1 VTAQAGGASP
11 LSPREARRRLRAL
24 RRDLPDDQRHVAER
38 AIRREL
44 ERLHVWRPGR
54 RVALFL
60 GMPDE
65 VDLRPC
71 FATAWR
77 RGVRL
82 YVPRI
87 LSLRRGAMTFVPLD
101 RDARLRVNRFGI
113 EEPEVSL
120 SRRVQVLQLD
130 TILVPLVGFDAA
142 CHRLGMGAG
151 FYDRAL
157 QRLGRSPA
165 SSSFRHP
172 RLIGIAYDVQRVER
186 IEPAPWDVALDLV
199 VTERGV
205 FRRGDG
211 GPPLSLPREPPAHA
225 SAAWRE
231 TGCSSP

>member
-1 VTAQAGGASP
+1 MTAQAGGASP
-11 LSPREARRRLRAL
+11 FPSLRETRRRLRAL
-24 RRDLPDDQRHVAER
+24 RRDLPDDERHAADR

-44 ERLHVWRPGR
+44 ARLHVWRPGR

-101 RDARLRVNRFGI
+101 RDARLRRNRFGI
-113 EEPEVSL
+113 EEPEVSP
-120 SRRVQVLQLD
+120 SRRVHALQLD
-130 TILVPLVGFDAA
+130 TILVPLVGFDAD

-157 QRLGRSPA
+157 QRRGRSPT
-165 SSSFRHP
+165 SSFHHP

-186 IEPAPWDVALDLV
+186 IEPAPWDVALDMV
-199 VTERGV
+199 VSERGV
-205 FRRGDG
+205 YRRPIPG
-211 GPPLSLPREPPAHA
+211 
-225 SAAWRE
+225 
-231 TGCSSP
+231 T

>member
-1 VTAQAGGASP
+1 MTAQAGGAAP
-11 LSPREARRRLRAL
+11 LPPREARRRLRAL
-24 RRDLPDDQRHVAER
+24 RRDLPKDERRRAHV

-44 ERLHVWRPGR
+44 ERLQIWRPGR

-65 VDLRPC
+65 VDLRPSL
-71 FATAWR
+71 ATAWT

-82 YVPRI
+82 YVPLI
-87 LSLRRGAMTFVPLD
+87 LNLRRGAMTFVPLD
-101 RDARLRVNRFGI
+101 RDARLRPNRFGI
-113 EEPEVSL
+113 EEPAVAA
-120 SRRVQVLQLD
+120 SRRVQALGLD

-157 QRLGRSPA
+157 RRRGRSPESA
-165 SSSFRHP
+165 FRHP

-186 IEPAPWDVALDLV
+186 IEPAPWDVALDMV

-205 FRRGDG
+205 YRR
-211 GPPLSLPREPPAHA
+211 PPTPPRPHIP
-225 SAAWRE
+225 
-231 TGCSSP
+231 

>member
-1 VTAQAGGASP
+1 MTAQAGGASP

-24 RRDLPDDQRHVAER
+24 RRDLPEDERRAAEL

-44 ERLHVWRPGR
+44 ERLQVWRPGR

-65 VDLRPC
+65 VDLRPS

-87 LSLRRGAMTFVPLD
+87 LSLRRGAMTFVPLG
-101 RDARLRVNRFGI
+101 REARLQPNRFGI
-113 EEPEVSL
+113 EEPEVPL
-120 SRRVQVLQLD
+120 SQCVQALQLD

-157 QRLGRSPA
+157 RVRGRSPA
-165 SSSFRHP
+165 SAFRHP
-172 RLIGIAYDVQRVER
+172 RLVGIAYDVQRVER
-186 IEPAPWDVALDLV
+186 IEPAPWDVALDMV

-205 FRRGDG
+205 YRRPT
-211 GPPLSLPREPPAHA
+211 PPSRPHTP
-225 SAAWRE
+225 
-231 TGCSSP
+231 

>member
-1 VTAQAGGASP
+1 MTAHAGGASP

-24 RRDLPDDQRHVAER
+24 RRDLPEDERHAAEL

-44 ERLHVWRPGR
+44 ERLRVWRPGR

-65 VDLRPC
+65 VDLRPS

-101 RDARLRVNRFGI
+101 RDARLQPNRFGI
-113 EEPEVSL
+113 EEPEVPL
-120 SRRVQVLQLD
+120 SQRVQALQLD

-157 QRLGRSPA
+157 QRRGRSPESA
-165 SSSFRHP
+165 FRHP

-186 IEPAPWDVALDLV
+186 IEPAPWDVALDMV

-205 FRRGDG
+205 YRR
-211 GPPLSLPREPPAHA
+211 PAP
-225 SAAWRE
+225 
-231 TGCSSP
+231 SSRSHIP

>member
-1 VTAQAGGASP
+1 VTAQAGSASP
-11 LSPREARRRLRAL
+11 FPSLREARRCLRAL
-24 RRDLPDDQRHVAER
+24 RRALPDDQRHAADR

-44 ERLHVWRPGR
+44 DRLHVWRPGR

-71 FATAWR
+71 FATAWG

-87 LSLRRGAMTFVPLD
+87 LILRRGAMTFVPLD
-101 RDARLRVNRFGI
+101 RDARLRMNRFGI
-113 EEPEVSL
+113 EEPDVSL
-120 SRRVQVLQLD
+120 SRRVHALQLD
-130 TILVPLVGFDAA
+130 TILVPLVGFDAD

-157 QRLGRSPA
+157 QRRGRSPG
-165 SSSFRHP
+165 SSFRHP

-205 FRRGDG
+205 FRRG
-211 GPPLSLPREPPAHA
+211 PTPATE
-225 SAAWRE
+225 RQI
-231 TGCSSP
+231 P

>member
-1 VTAQAGGASP
+1 MTAQAGGASP

-24 RRDLPDDQRHVAER
+24 RRDLPEDERRAAEF

-44 ERLHVWRPGR
+44 ERLQVWRPGR

-65 VDLRPC
+65 VDLRPS

-101 RDARLRVNRFGI
+101 RDARLQPNRFGI
-113 EEPEVSL
+113 EEPEVPL
-120 SRRVQVLQLD
+120 SQRVQALQLD
-130 TILVPLVGFDAA
+130 TVLVPLVGFDAA

-157 QRLGRSPA
+157 RVRGRSPA
-165 SSSFRHP
+165 SAFRHP
-172 RLIGIAYDVQRVER
+172 RLVGIAYDVQRVER
-186 IEPAPWDVALDLV
+186 IEPAPWDVALDMV

-205 FRRGDG
+205 YRRPT
-211 GPPLSLPREPPAHA
+211 PPSRPHTP
-225 SAAWRE
+225 
-231 TGCSSP
+231 